1 MALTKFAAGQ
11 LATKGAVLA
20 AMSSTYDVLGLGIT
34 AIDDLL
40 YVEAYPPPDA
50 KTRVLR
56 SERHCGG
63 LTATALVA
71 AARLGA
77 RCAYAGMLG
86 DDELSRF
93 VTGRLQAEGIDTAP
107 VIRRAD
113 ACPAHSRIIV
123 DVTRQTRNIFYELK
137 GAVGADPD
145 RPPAEVIR
153 SAKVLFVDHY
163 GLPGTVRAVRIARAA
178 GIPIV
183 ADLERQEDTSLFL
196 ELLGQI
202 DHLIVSE
209 NFALALTG
217 EKDPAMAARALWT
230 PERQVVVVTCGPA
243 GSWSVDGAG
252 EPRRQ
257 PAYPVQVVDTTG
269 CGDVF
274 HGAYAAG
281 LALGQSLP
289 ERLRLASAAAA
300 LKATQP
306 GGQAGIPNRAEVEAF
321 LKERDERLDDLPLDT
336 FEKL

>member
-1 MALTKFAAGQ
+1 MT
-11 LATKGAVLA
+11 
-20 AMSSTYDVLGLGIT
+20 STFDVLGLGIT
-34 AIDDLL
+34 TIDDLI
-40 YVEAYPPPDA
+40 YVPAYPPPDA
-50 KTRVLR
+50 KIQVLR
-56 SERHCGG
+56 SERQCGG

-77 RCAYAGMLG
+77 RCAYAGLLG

-93 VTGRLQAEGIDTAP
+93 VTGRLEAEGIQTTH

-113 ACPAHSRIIV
+113 ACPIHSRIIV
-123 DVTRQTRNIFYELK
+123 DPARQTRNIFYEVK
-137 GAVGADPD
+137 GVAGADPD

-153 SAKVLFVDHY
+153 AARVLFVDHY
-163 GLPGTVRAVRIARAA
+163 GLPGTVRAARIARAA

-183 ADLERQEDTSLFL
+183 GDLERQEDTPLFL
-196 ELLGQI
+196 ELLGLI

-209 NFALALTG
+209 DFALALTG
-217 EKDPAMAARALWT
+217 ETDPALAARALWR

-243 GSWSVDGAG
+243 GSWSLDSAG
-252 EPRRQ
+252 EPRHQ

-281 LALGQSLP
+281 LAQGQNLAG
-289 ERLRLASAAAA
+289 RLRLASAAAA

-306 GGQAGIPNRAEVEAF
+306 GGQAGIPSRAGVEAF
-321 LKERDERLDDLPLDT
+321 LKVKDGEQNGG
-336 FEKL
+336 